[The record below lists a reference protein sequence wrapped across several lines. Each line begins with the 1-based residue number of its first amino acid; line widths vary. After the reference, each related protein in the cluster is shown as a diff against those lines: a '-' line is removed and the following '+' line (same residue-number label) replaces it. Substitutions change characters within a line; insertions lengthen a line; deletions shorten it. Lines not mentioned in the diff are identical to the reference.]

1 MGSTTPF
8 ADLFTRVSV
17 PLLVLDAAGRIEAC
31 NPAFEHLFRY
41 REAELLGRD
50 ADEVLAP
57 PPELDQAREWR
68 RQAASGWDVRHATRR
83 RTRDGR
89 LVDVQLHLFPRA
101 VNGEVHGL
109 YAAFHDLT
117 ALSNLKGKLRQAEKM
132 EAIGHL
138 TGGIAHDFNNL
149 LTAMLGYSEMLE
161 IALEDSPELQRS
173 AHEIRKSAERAGR
186 LTSKLLA
193 FSRKQDLQPSFLHLN
208 TVILELEGML
218 RRMIGE
224 KIRIETDLDV
234 DLGLIW
240 ADRIQLEQVILNLV
254 VNARDAMPGG
264 GELVFETRRVDLD
277 AASCEELPACQPG
290 LYACLRV
297 RDDGCGMDEAT
308 CGRIFEPYFTT
319 KEPGQG
325 TGLGLASVY
334 GIVTQNGGF
343 IRVDSA
349 PGKGSLFE
357 VGLPQVKPTGE
368 VHPVDAS
375 GKVAPGRET
384 ILVVEDDTQVRE
396 VTRDYLRM
404 SGYEV
409 LEAEGEAA
417 ALELLDRHSAPIH
430 LLVTDVVMP
439 DVSGPELARKL
450 TALQPGMKV
459 LYQSGYAD
467 NEVLRQ
473 GGPAP
478 GQGYL
483 QKPVRQK
490 VMTQKVREILDG

>member
-1 MGSTTPF
+1 MPTSTS
-8 ADLFTRVSV
+8 ADLFAKVSV
-17 PLLVLDAAGRIEAC
+17 PLLALDATGRIEAC

-41 REAELLGRD
+41 REAELLGRN
-50 ADEVLAP
+50 ADDLLASG
-57 PPELDQAREWR
+57 PELGQARRWR
-68 RQAASGWDVRHATRR
+68 RRALGGWEVRQTTRCR
-83 RTRDGR
+83 ARDGR
-89 LVDVQLHLFPRA
+89 LVDVQLHLFARQVDGRA
-101 VNGEVHGL
+101 AGL

-117 ALSNLKGKLRQAEKM
+117 ALSTLKEKLRQAEKM

-161 IALEDSPELQRS
+161 LSLDDRPDLKRN

-193 FSRKQDLQPSFLHLN
+193 FSRKQDLQPGFLHLN

-234 DLGLIW
+234 DVGLIW

-254 VNARDAMPGG
+254 VNARDAMPDG
-264 GELVFETRRVDLD
+264 GELVFETRRRELD
-277 AASCEELPACQPG
+277 EAACEDYPACQSG

-297 RDDGCGMDEAT
+297 RDDGCGMDEETRA
-308 CGRIFEPYFTT
+308 RIFEPYFTT

-343 IRVDSA
+343 VRVESS
-349 PGKGSLFE
+349 PGRGSVFE
-357 VGLPQVKPTGE
+357 VGLPQVKPAGD
-368 VHPVDAS
+368 VRPVDAS
-375 GKVAPGRET
+375 GKIAPGRET

-404 SGYEV
+404 SGYQV
-409 LEAEGEAA
+409 LEADGESA
-417 ALELLDRHSAPIH
+417 ALEILGRYPAPIH

-439 DVSGPELARKL
+439 DTSGPELARKL
-450 TALQPGMKV
+450 TAMRPGLKV

-473 GGPAP
+473 GGPEP
-478 GQGYL
+478 GRGYL